1 MTMICSDVSLGE
13 MVALRPKSPA
23 KLVALDGWTSLRFKL
38 FGAMFLE
45 ELRNVELMTFEADV
59 ESAYV
64 EVSKTDRF
72 L

>member
-45 ELRNVELMTFEADV
+45 ELRNVELMT
-59 ESAYV
+59 
-64 EVSKTDRF
+64 
-72 L
+72 